1 MSDRRTFC
9 TIGFGEILQ
18 RLHCVNGKRIE
29 QTDQFEI
36 FYSGAE
42 SNVCALLARLGVQ
55 CAFITAVPRNQLG
68 SAAKAHLRRH
78 SIETNFVTE
87 SDGRLGTFYTE
98 EGNGIRNGR
107 IIYDR
112 ENSCFSLI
120 NEYTFNWDA
129 IFENA
134 NWFHFSGITPAV
146 SQAAANVC
154 EQALSVAT
162 NKNIIISGDFNYRSL
177 LWKYGKNPAEVMPA
191 LLEHCQVIVGDLDA
205 AKIYFNIETDT
216 NDSNEKKFKQCVQQL
231 RKILPRMKSMG
242 MSFRLMKNDVLHYHA
257 ALFHDDNYFMSQTYP
272 LVQITDAIGSGDAFT
287 AGLIY
292 SLKQNLNGQQAI
304 DFAVACGFLKQSI
317 KGDVALIS
325 KDEIEMFIQ
334 NGPSGKILR

>member
-1 MSDRRTFC
+1 MIETRTWH

-18 RLHCVNGKRIE
+18 RLHASNGKRIE
-29 QTDQFEI
+29 QTDQFDI

-42 SNVCALLARLGVQ
+42 SNVCALLARLGASCSFV
-55 CAFITAVPRNQLG
+55 TALPKNQLG
-68 SAAKAHLRRH
+68 NAAMAHLRKH
-78 SIETNFVTE
+78 NIKTNFVTE

-98 EGNGIRNGR
+98 DGNGLRNAR

-112 ENSCFSLI
+112 ENSCFALI
-120 NEYTFNWDA
+120 NQNTFNWNN
-129 IFENA
+129 IFQTA

-162 NKNIIISGDFNYRSL
+162 SKNIIISGDFNYRSL

-191 LLEHCQVIVGDLDA
+191 LLDHCNVIVGDLDA
-205 AKIYFNIETDT
+205 AKIYLNIETDT
-216 NDSNEKKFKQCVQQL
+216 NDSNEERFKQCVTQL
-231 RKILPRMKSMG
+231 RQKLPRMKTMG
-242 MSFRLMKNDVLHYHA
+242 MSFRMMKNDVLHYHA
-257 ALFHDDNYFMSQTYP
+257 ALFHQEKYYMSQTYP

-292 SLKQNLNGQQAI
+292 SLQNKFNGQQAV
-304 DFAVACGFLKQSI
+304 DFATSCSILKQSI

-325 KDEIEMFIQ
+325 KDEVDLFIK
-334 NGPSGKILR
+334 NGPSSKILR